1 MKSSLGMNLP
11 AEIEDETEEPSLA
24 FGGQAVIEGIMLR
37 SKKNMVVC
45 VRTAKDEILTKT
57 EKIASLSEKYT
68 ILRLPLLRGVIAL
81 FETLYLGVKSLY
93 FSVNA
98 TLTEEEKLTNKE
110 MAITLISALAL
121 TIFLFSVLPFLLT
134 TLLPF
139 GGIAFNL
146 VEGVVRLSVFLLY
159 LAAIS
164 FFGEFTRLL
173 QYHGAEHMTI
183 NAYEAGVPLNVTNV
197 KKYSRFHARCGT
209 AFILITALTGVLFF
223 SIMPDTGYFERLTY
237 RVLLVPVIGAV
248 SYELLKISDRY
259 KESRIVK
266 ALLAPGLGLQFL
278 TTREPD
284 EEMLAVALK
293 AVEKISTL
301 QGPR

>member
-1 MKSSLGMNLP
+1 MHRLG
-11 AEIEDETEEPSLA
+11 ETEDMAEEPSLA
-24 FGGQAVIEGIMLR
+24 FGGQAVLEGIMLR

-45 VRTAKDEILTKT
+45 IRTANNKILTKT
-57 EKIASLSEKYT
+57 EEVTSLSEKYT

-81 FETLYLGVKSLY
+81 FETLYLGVKGLY

-110 MAITLISALAL
+110 IAVTLLSALAL
-121 TIFLFSVLPFLLT
+121 MLFLFNVLPFLLT
-134 TLLPF
+134 TLFPV
-139 GGIAFNL
+139 GGITFNL

-164 FFGEFTRLL
+164 FVEEYNRLL
-173 QYHGAEHMTI
+173 QYHGAEHMAI
-183 NAYEAGVPLNVTNV
+183 NAYEAGAPLNVANI

-209 AFILITALTGVLFF
+209 AFILITAVTSILFF
-223 SIMPDTGYFERLTY
+223 SLMPDLGYFVRLTY
-237 RVLLVPVIGAV
+237 RVLLIPVIGAV
-248 SYELLKISDRY
+248 SYELLRLSDKH
-259 KESRIVK
+259 KESRIMK

-284 EEMLAVALK
+284 EAMLRVALT
-293 AVEKISTL
+293 AVEEISAL
-301 QGPR
+301 PESGDASAV